1 MSSTRLNRRLAL
13 TSILIGAS
21 VATLSAGAAVA
32 SGDEPPGAVV
42 ETTGD
47 PASAITLPPARAVG
61 ARAQTVTDIGVGI
74 AAGSST
80 IAFAVRLVSSV
91 GVDEVA
97 PDGGYATS
105 STFDQVLLT
114 SGADRIDPT
123 AFDVL
128 TGMTVRETFASDGR
142 LTAVEPVGPD
152 APTNEQLVAF
162 ASVTG
167 NLKGSQT
174 IYPDEAVGVGARWTV
189 EQAVSGDS
197 FPVTADYHY
206 ELTAVEDG
214 RYTVSVSYHE
224 AFDTIVDGVATTGTV
239 SALGS
244 INGAVNDPLDVSYR
258 LGQTTDGIAGA
269 NAIHVE
275 VTVAVVS
282 MSA

>member
-1 MSSTRLNRRLAL
+1 MSSTRSNRRLAL
-13 TSILIGAS
+13 ASMLIGAS
-21 VATLSAGAAVA
+21 LATLSGSAAA

-47 PASAITLPPARAVG
+47 PATAITLPPAPPVD

-80 IAFAVRLVSSV
+80 LAFAVRLVSSV
-91 GVDEVA
+91 GIDDVTA
-97 PDGGYATS
+97 DGGYATT

-114 SGADRIDPT
+114 SGADRIDPA

-128 TGMTVRETFASDGR
+128 TGMTFRQVFARNGR
-142 LTAVEPVGPD
+142 LTAVEPVGPEV
-152 APTNEQLVAF
+152 PTNEQMLAF
-162 ASVTG
+162 ASITG

-206 ELTAVEDG
+206 ELTAIADG
-214 RYTVSVSYHE
+214 RYTASVSYTA
-224 AFDTIVDGVATTGTV
+224 AFDTVVDGVATTGTV
-239 SALGS
+239 SGLGS
-244 INGAVNDPLDVSYR
+244 INGAVDDPLDVSYR

-275 VTVAVVS
+275 VTVAV
-282 MSA
+282 MSTRG